1 MQWQSVNELREKFLK
16 FFESK
21 NHTILPSASL
31 VPKDDASLLLI
42 NSGMAP
48 LKKYFLDQET
58 PPNRRVT
65 TCQKCVRTGDIENVG
80 KTARHGTYFE
90 MLGNFSF
97 GDYFKR
103 EAIHWSWEFLTE
115 VIGMEPE
122 RLYPSIYF
130 EDTEAYEIWNKEI
143 GVPAERIVKFYK
155 DENGKCDNFWEHGT
169 GPCGPSTEI
178 YYDRGEKYGCGRPDC
193 GVGCECDRFMEV
205 WNNVFSQFN
214 SDGNGNYTPLEHPN
228 IDTGMGLERL
238 ACIVQGVD
246 NLFEIDTVQNIMK
259 HICEIAGIKYG
270 DNEKSDVSLRVITDH
285 IRSTTFM
292 IGDGIVPQNE
302 GRGYV
307 LRRLLRRAAR
317 HGRLIGIKEPFL
329 YKVCETVIKENET
342 AYPELLEKKDYI
354 IKVIKV
360 EEERFSKTIDQG
372 MELLSTLADKIE
384 KESVKGEKV
393 MSGEAAFKLYDT
405 FGFPLD
411 LTKEIL
417 EERSISLNEDEFL
430 QKMEEQRVR
439 AREARASMN
448 FESWKT
454 DVLAGFNINSK
465 FVGYDTLVHDGKI
478 SAIVVDGEKVS
489 SISEGELGTIVLNET
504 PFYAESGGQVGDIGV
519 IKSGNMEF
527 KVLDCKKSPTGLI
540 MHIGEMVNG
549 IFTENDNV
557 TAEVSSKTRNA
568 TMRNHSACHLLQRA
582 LQEVLGSHVHQAGSY
597 VDPFGC
603 RFDFS
608 HFDAMT
614 PEQIDKVEYLVNDMI
629 LSSMPVTTTEMPIDE
644 AKKLGAMA
652 LFGEKYGKIV
662 RVVNAGDRSIEFC
675 GGTHVD
681 NTAKIGLFKIIKESS
696 VAAGVRRIEAVTGRG
711 ILKLIDQNN
720 SIMLKAA
727 ENVKAGNINEL
738 PSKTEAMAEDL
749 KNKEKEID
757 RLTQVIA
764 DIRTSTLLDNA
775 VDVNGIKCV
784 TASFTGVKVDALR
797 KMSDKIKDYAPNM
810 VGVLVSINEEK
821 GTMIAAC
828 GKNAIEKGVH
838 AGKLIKK
845 LTSMV
850 GGNGGGKPDSAM
862 GGASD
867 IYKIDEALAKVTE
880 IVEEMTK

>member
-1 MQWQSVNELREKFLK
+1 MKWQSVNELREKFLK

-31 VPKDDASLLLI
+31 IPKDDASLLLI

-48 LKKYFLDQET
+48 LKKYFLGQET
-58 PPNRRVT
+58 PPNKRVT

-97 GDYFKR
+97 GDYFKK
-103 EAIHWSWEFLTE
+103 EAIEWSWEFLTE

-122 RLYPSIYF
+122 RLYPSIYY
-130 EDTEAYEIWNKEI
+130 EDDEAFEIWNKVI
-143 GVPAERIVKFYK
+143 GVPAEKIIRFYK
-155 DENGKCDNFWEHGT
+155 DENGKCDNFWEHGS
-169 GPCGPSTEI
+169 GPCGPSSEI
-178 YYDRGEKYGCGRPDC
+178 YYDRGEEYGCGKPDC
-193 GVGCECDRFMEV
+193 KVGCDCDRYMEV
-205 WNNVFSQFN
+205 WNNVFSQFD
-214 SDGNGNYTPLEHPN
+214 SDGNGTYTPLEHPN

-246 NLFEIDTVQNIMK
+246 NLFEVDTVQNIMK
-259 HICEIAGIKYG
+259 HISKIAGIKYG
-270 DNEKSDVSLRVITDH
+270 ENEKSDISLRVITDH

-292 IGDGIVPQNE
+292 IGDGVVPQNE

-317 HGRLIGIKEPFL
+317 HGRLIGIKDPFL

-342 AYPELLEKKDYI
+342 AYPELVEKKDYI

-360 EEERFSKTIDQG
+360 EEERFAKTIDQG
-372 MELLSTLADKIE
+372 MELLSVIADKIE
-384 KESVKGEKV
+384 KESVKGEKI
-393 MSGEAAFKLYDT
+393 MSGEEAFKLYDT
-405 FGFPLD
+405 FGFPID
-411 LTKEIL
+411 LTREIL
-417 EERSISLNEDEFL
+417 EERSIRLNEDEFL
-430 QKMEEQRVR
+430 EKMEEQRVR
-439 AREARASMN
+439 AREARAVMN
-448 FESWKT
+448 FESWKS
-454 DVLAGFNINSK
+454 DVLAGLNLQSQFT
-465 FVGYDTLVHDGKI
+465 GYNTLTQEAKI
-478 SAIVVDGEKVS
+478 LAIVSEGEKVS
-489 SISEGELGTIVLNET
+489 SISEGEIGMIVLDKT
-504 PFYAESGGQVGDIGV
+504 SFYAESGGQVGDVGT
-519 IKSGNMEF
+519 IKSGDMEF
-527 KVLDCKKSPTGLI
+527 KVLDTKKSPTGLI
-540 MHIGEMVNG
+540 MHTGEMVNG
-549 IFTENDNV
+549 ILTENDTV
-557 TAEVSSKTRNA
+557 IAQVSSKTRNA

-597 VDPFGC
+597 VDPYGC

-629 LSSMPVTTTEMPIDE
+629 LSSMSVVTKEMPIEE

-652 LFGEKYGKIV
+652 LFGEKYGDIV

-681 NTAKIGLFKIIKESS
+681 NTAKIGLFKIVKESS

-711 ILKLIDQNN
+711 ILKLMDQNN

-727 ENVKAGNINEL
+727 ENLKAGSISEL
-738 PSKTEAMAEDL
+738 PSKTAAIAEEL
-749 KNKEKEID
+749 KAKEKELD
-757 RLTQVIA
+757 RLTQIIA

-775 VDVNGIKCV
+775 VDVNGIRCV
-784 TASFTGVKVDALR
+784 TASFTGVKVEALR
-797 KMSDKIKDYAPNM
+797 KMSDKIKEYAPNM
-810 VGVLVSINEEK
+810 VGVLVSINGEK
-821 GTMIAAC
+821 ASIMAAC

-838 AGKLIKK
+838 AGKLIKEI
-845 LTSMV
+845 TSMV
-850 GGNGGGKPDSAM
+850 GGSGGGKPDSAM

-867 IYKIDEALAKVTE
+867 IYKIDEALAKVTDL
-880 IVEEMTK
+880 IGEMTK

>member
-1 MQWQSVNELREKFLK
+1 MKWQSVNELREEFLK

-21 NHTILPSASL
+21 NHTVLPSASL
-31 VPKDDASLLLI
+31 IPKDDASLLLI

-48 LKKYFLDQET
+48 LKKYFLGQET
-58 PPNRRVT
+58 PPNKRVT

-130 EDTEAYEIWNKEI
+130 EDDEAFEIWNKEI
-143 GVPAERIVKFYK
+143 GVPAEKIIRFYK
-155 DENGKCDNFWEHGT
+155 DENGKCDNFWEHGS
-169 GPCGPSTEI
+169 GPCGPSSEI
-178 YYDRGEKYGCGRPDC
+178 YYDRGEEYGCGKPDC
-193 GVGCECDRFMEV
+193 KVGCDCDRYMEV
-205 WNNVFSQFN
+205 WNNVFSQFD
-214 SDGNGNYTPLEHPN
+214 SDGNGTYTPLEHPN

-246 NLFEIDTVQNIMK
+246 NLFEVDTVQNIMK
-259 HICEIAGIKYG
+259 HISQIAGIKYG
-270 DNEKSDVSLRVITDH
+270 DNDKSDVSLRVITDH

-292 IGDGIVPQNE
+292 IGDGVVPQNE

-317 HGRLIGIKEPFL
+317 HGRLIGIKDPFL

-342 AYPELLEKKDYI
+342 AYPELVEKKDYI
-354 IKVIKV
+354 VKVIKV
-360 EEERFSKTIDQG
+360 EEERFAKTIDQG
-372 MELLSTLADKIE
+372 MELLSAIADKIE
-384 KESVKGEKV
+384 KESVKGERV
-393 MSGEAAFKLYDT
+393 MSGEEAFKLYDT
-405 FGFPLD
+405 FGFPID

-430 QKMEEQRVR
+430 AKMEEQRVR

-454 DVLAGFNINSK
+454 DVLAGLNLKSEFT
-465 FVGYDTLVHDGKI
+465 GYNTLTQEAKI
-478 SAIVVDGEKVS
+478 LAIVSEGEKVS
-489 SISEGELGTIVLNET
+489 SISEGEMGMLVLDKT
-504 PFYAESGGQVGDIGV
+504 SFYAESGGQVGDIGT
-519 IKSGNMEF
+519 IKFGDMEF
-527 KVLDCKKSPTGLI
+527 KVMDTKKSPTGLI
-540 MHIGEMVNG
+540 MHTGEMVNG
-549 IFTENDNV
+549 ILTENDTV
-557 TAEVSSKTRNA
+557 IAQVSSKTRNA

-582 LQEVLGSHVHQAGSY
+582 LQEVLGNHVHQAGSY

-629 LSSMPVTTTEMPIDE
+629 LSSMPVVTKEMPIEE

-652 LFGEKYGKIV
+652 LFGEKYGNIV

-681 NTAKIGLFKIIKESS
+681 NTAKIGLFKIVKESS

-711 ILKLIDQNN
+711 ILKLMDQNN

-727 ENVKAGNINEL
+727 ENIKAGNISEL
-738 PSKTEAMAEDL
+738 PEKTAAMAEEL
-749 KNKEKEID
+749 KAKEKEID
-757 RLTQVIA
+757 KLTQVIA
-764 DIRTSTLLDNA
+764 DIRTSTLMDNA
-775 VDVNGIKCV
+775 VEVNGIKCV

-797 KMSDKIKDYAPNM
+797 KMSDKIKEYAPNM
-810 VGVLVSINEEK
+810 VGVLASINGEK
-821 GTMIAAC
+821 ASIIAAC
-828 GKNAIEKGVH
+828 GKNAVEKGVH
-838 AGKLIKK
+838 AGKLIKQI
-845 LTSMV
+845 TAMV
-850 GGNGGGKPDSAM
+850 GGSGGGKPDSAM

-867 IYKIDEALAKVTE
+867 IYKVDEAMAKVPE
-880 IVEEMTK
+880 IIGEMVK

>member
-1 MQWQSVNELREKFLK
+1 MKWQSVNELREKFLK

-31 VPKDDASLLLI
+31 IPKDDASLLLI

-48 LKKYFLDQET
+48 LKKYFLGQET
-58 PPNRRVT
+58 PPNKRVT

-97 GDYFKR
+97 GDYFKK
-103 EAIHWSWEFLTE
+103 EAIQWSWEFLTE

-122 RLYPSIYF
+122 RLYPSIYY
-130 EDTEAYEIWNKEI
+130 EDDEAFEIWNKVI
-143 GVPAERIVKFYK
+143 GVPAEKIIRFYK
-155 DENGKCDNFWEHGT
+155 DENGKCDNFWEHGS
-169 GPCGPSTEI
+169 GPCGPSSEI
-178 YYDRGEKYGCGRPDC
+178 YYDRGEEYGCGKPDC
-193 GVGCECDRFMEV
+193 KVGCDCDRYMEV
-205 WNNVFSQFN
+205 WNNVFSQFD
-214 SDGNGNYTPLEHPN
+214 SDGNGTYTPLEHPN

-246 NLFEIDTVQNIMK
+246 NLFEVDTVQNIMK
-259 HICEIAGIKYG
+259 HISKIAGIKYG
-270 DNEKSDVSLRVITDH
+270 ENEKSDVSLRVITDH

-292 IGDGIVPQNE
+292 IGDGVVPQNE

-317 HGRLIGIKEPFL
+317 HGRLIGIKDPFL

-342 AYPELLEKKDYI
+342 AYPELVEKKDYI

-360 EEERFSKTIDQG
+360 EEERFAKTIDQG
-372 MELLSTLADKIE
+372 MELLSVIADKIE

-393 MSGEAAFKLYDT
+393 MSGEEAFKLYDT
-405 FGFPLD
+405 FGFPID
-411 LTKEIL
+411 LTREIL

-430 QKMEEQRVR
+430 EKMEEQRVR
-439 AREARASMN
+439 AREARAVMN
-448 FESWKT
+448 FESWKS
-454 DVLAGFNINSK
+454 DVLAGLNLKSQFT
-465 FVGYDTLVHDGKI
+465 GYGTLTQEAKI
-478 SAIVVDGEKVS
+478 LAIVSEGEKVS
-489 SISEGELGTIVLNET
+489 SISEGEIGMIVLDKT
-504 PFYAESGGQVGDIGV
+504 SFYAESGGQVGDVGT
-519 IKSGNMEF
+519 IKSGDMEF
-527 KVLDCKKSPTGLI
+527 KVLDTKKSPTGLI
-540 MHIGEMVNG
+540 MHTGEMING
-549 IFTENDNV
+549 ILTENDTV
-557 TAEVSSKTRNA
+557 IAQVSSKTRNA
-568 TMRNHSACHLLQRA
+568 TMRNHTACHLLQRA

-597 VDPFGC
+597 VDPYGC

-629 LSSMPVTTTEMPIDE
+629 LSSMPVVTKEMPIEE

-652 LFGEKYGKIV
+652 LFGEKYGDIV

-681 NTAKIGLFKIIKESS
+681 NTAKIGLFKIVKESS

-711 ILKLIDQNN
+711 ILKLMDQNN
-720 SIMLKAA
+720 SLMLKAA
-727 ENVKAGNINEL
+727 ENLKAGSISEL
-738 PSKTEAMAEDL
+738 PAKTAAIAEEL
-749 KNKEKEID
+749 KAKEKELD
-757 RLTQVIA
+757 RLTQIIA

-775 VDVNGIKCV
+775 VDVNGIRCV
-784 TASFTGVKVDALR
+784 TASFTGIKVEALR
-797 KMSDKIKDYAPNM
+797 KMSDKIKEYAPNM
-810 VGVLVSINEEK
+810 VGVLVSINGEK
-821 GTMIAAC
+821 ASIIAAC

-838 AGKLIKK
+838 AGKLIKEI
-845 LTSMV
+845 TSMV
-850 GGNGGGKPDSAM
+850 GGSGGGKPDSAM

-867 IYKIDEALAKVTE
+867 IYKIDEALAKVTDL
-880 IVEEMTK
+880 ISQMTK